1 MSFSTFKEDARS
13 RGRIGQLIY
22 RSVST
27 GSARGA
33 IEIADILYE
42 ARSNNP
48 RMDITGV
55 LAVVDN
61 TFVQVLEG
69 PDAALDALL
78 MALEIDTRHTG
89 LRVMQRRHIERRTFG
104 DWAMVSPRLS
114 PTSTVSLGRLLAAD
128 DDRIDS
134 YLPILTSAL
143 EAQDRLADHWGGP
156 DRNGE
161 SA

>member
-1 MSFSTFKEDARS
+1 MSFSTFKDDAGS
-13 RGRIGQLIY
+13 RARIGQLIY

-69 PDAALDALL
+69 PDEALDRLMTALDA
-78 MALEIDTRHTG
+78 DTRHTG
-89 LRVMQRRHIERRTFG
+89 MRVMQRRHVEQRTFG

-114 PTSTVSLGRLLAAD
+114 PTSTASLGRLLVAN
-128 DDRIDS
+128 DDRLDS
-134 YLPILTSAL
+134 YVPILTSAL

-156 DRNGE
+156 DRSGE